1 MTKVAFGCTSLE
13 DLAQR
18 LAARG
23 DIVRL
28 TTRYRPKRH
37 AEMVGGSLFWIL
49 KHRLIGR
56 NEIVG
61 FEDAED
67 NRTHIVIKSGMVATA
82 AQPKRAHQGWR
93 YLEPADA
100 PADLGEGSDG
110 VEALPAELVGE
121 LAAMGLI

>member
-1 MTKVAFGCTSLE
+1 MTRVAFGCTSLE

-18 LAARG
+18 LVARG
-23 DIVRL
+23 ETVHL

-37 AEMVGGSLFWIL
+37 TEMVGGSLFWIL

-67 NRTHIVIKSGMVATA
+67 NRTNIIIKSTVIATVG
-82 AQPKRAHQGWR
+82 QPKRAHQGWR
-93 YLEPADA
+93 YLEQDDA
-100 PADLGEGSDG
+100 PADLATGSEAT
-110 VEALPAELVGE
+110 EALPAALIGE